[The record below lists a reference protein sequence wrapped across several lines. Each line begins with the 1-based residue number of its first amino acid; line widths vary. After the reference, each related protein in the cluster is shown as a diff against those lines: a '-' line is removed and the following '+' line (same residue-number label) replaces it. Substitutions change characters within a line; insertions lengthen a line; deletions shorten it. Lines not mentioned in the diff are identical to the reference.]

1 MLRQEDRLRGS
12 STHPLS
18 VGACARERFLEPQY
32 GALAMTRE
40 ESYEEGKV
48 HPVRETAGMRV
59 TPLQVEHRV
68 GGRRGCRSLQ
78 GCSHQRC
85 SLSISFVPT
94 MCHLSEGCG
103 RSSFSCLRAQGQIN

>member
-48 HPVRETAGMRV
+48 HLVRETAGMRV
-59 TPLQVEHRV
+59 NTAPAGAQGGGTAGLQVPA
-68 GGRRGCRSLQ
+68 GLQ
-78 GCSHQRC
+78 PPKV
-85 SLSISFVPT
+85 F
-94 MCHLSEGCG
+94 
-103 RSSFSCLRAQGQIN
+103 A